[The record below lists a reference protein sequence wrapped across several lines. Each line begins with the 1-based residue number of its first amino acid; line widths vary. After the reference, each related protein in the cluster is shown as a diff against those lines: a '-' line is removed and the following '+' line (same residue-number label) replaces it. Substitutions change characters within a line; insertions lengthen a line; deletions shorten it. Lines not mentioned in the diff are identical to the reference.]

1 MEEERFFWRKVW
13 RRRGEV
19 FVENSLEEEGSLGR
33 RRGFWGE
40 QFGGGG
46 EFVEEERFLG
56 RTVWRRME

>member
-40 QFGGGG
+40 QFGGGWSRGVWGFWG
-46 EFVEEERFLG
+46 EQLEEER
-56 RTVWRRME
+56 V